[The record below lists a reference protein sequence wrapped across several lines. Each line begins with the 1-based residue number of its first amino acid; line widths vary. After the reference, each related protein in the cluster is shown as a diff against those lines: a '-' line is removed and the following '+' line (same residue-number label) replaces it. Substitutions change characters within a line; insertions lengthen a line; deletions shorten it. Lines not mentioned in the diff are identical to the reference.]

1 MQEYSTPTTSG
12 EDVRDFGRI
21 VKNKLTG
28 SKRHLGY
35 LPIELGEEGKPLA
48 APSVA
53 QTNPATGPLHSRS
66 SAAAARLGELSA
78 HEVAQPAAPREP
90 PTSPIQMM
98 NQVEMM
104 QKDELDQLLQRLQ
117 LENMELKREV
127 EKRKR
132 TMQSQP
138 NLERDPSAGPRAGS
152 EYARNRGLP
161 SDSATSPLL
170 EREGR
175 SRTLPRLGTAS
186 QRASVPTLHTAAST
200 NDVEEEARA
209 LRLHQSR
216 LESRSRIL
224 AAQNEQLEMQLSRV
238 KKLIEQ
244 QKTSTSRVGLD
255 DLLDGRSMER
265 EEREWTGNG
274 TLERGMTNGHGT
286 NGHNRETDRG
296 DDARGERMQS
306 LLDTVDELGKAMESL
321 VVSVVYNSDS
331 EVE

>member
-1 MQEYSTPTTSG
+1 MLQK
-12 EDVRDFGRI
+12 VRTRLRNAF
-21 VKNKLTG
+21 
-28 SKRHLGY
+28 LGCV
-35 LPIELGEEGKPLA
+35 GGC
-48 APSVA
+48 
-53 QTNPATGPLHSRS
+53 
-66 SAAAARLGELSA
+66 
-78 HEVAQPAAPREP
+78 
-90 PTSPIQMM
+90 MD
-98 NQVEMM
+98 VEMM

-117 LENMELKREV
+117 LENMELKRE
-127 EKRKR
+127 
-132 TMQSQP
+132 SQP
-138 NLERDPSAGPRAGS
+138 NLERDPSVGPRAGS
-152 EYARNRGLP
+152 EYARNRGVP

-170 EREGR
+170 ERDGR

-224 AAQNEQLEMQLSRV
+224 AAQNEQLELQLSRV

-244 QKTSTSRVGLD
+244 VY
-255 DLLDGRSMER
+255 
-265 EEREWTGNG
+265 G
-274 TLERGMTNGHGT
+274 TLERAANDNRALLANG
-286 NGHNRETDRG
+286 GHREGGGERG

-331 EVE
+331 ETRSACDRMPEMKS